1 MPKTQAEIDALKLSW
16 REDPTWDIEDAEG
29 FEDHRGELA
38 EYRLG
43 IEAKA
48 EARAA
53 KQHKAARDRMIE
65 PARACLAATKIGS
78 IVGPSG
84 ISLAAVELLLRLAA
98 EMLLPLQR
106 QLERQAEDIE
116 AMQRRHEDE
125 LDALRRRIG
134 GQ

>member
-1 MPKTQAEIDALKLSW
+1 M
-16 REDPTWDIEDAEG
+16 
-29 FEDHRGELA
+29 
-38 EYRLG
+38 
-43 IEAKA
+43 
-48 EARAA
+48 
-53 KQHKAARDRMIE
+53 
-65 PARACLAATKIGS
+65 AATKIGS

>member
-1 MPKTQAEIDALKLSW
+1 MPKTQAEIDALKVSW
-16 REDPTWDIEDAEG
+16 REDQTWDIEETEG
-29 FEDHRGELA
+29 FEAHRAELA
-38 EYRLG
+38 AFRQD
-43 IEAKA
+43 IE
-48 EARAA
+48 
-53 KQHKAARDRMIE
+53 AARDAFLERQRGAAIE
-65 PARACLAATKIGS
+65 RLIKPVAALALKLDVPCTLEDAM
-78 IVGPSG
+78 
-84 ISLAAVELLLRLAA
+84 RLAA